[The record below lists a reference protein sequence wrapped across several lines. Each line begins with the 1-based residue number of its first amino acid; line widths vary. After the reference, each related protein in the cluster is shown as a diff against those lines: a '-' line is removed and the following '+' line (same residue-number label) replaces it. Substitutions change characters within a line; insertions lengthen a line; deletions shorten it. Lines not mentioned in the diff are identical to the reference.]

1 MPCLLPLV
9 NSFLKSNHILIT
21 ETLFSLFM
29 LRMDKKK
36 PNRIFT
42 MLAAIILIKL
52 RAIYQSK
59 FITISD

>member
-1 MPCLLPLV
+1 
-9 NSFLKSNHILIT
+9 
-21 ETLFSLFM
+21 M
-29 LRMDKKK
+29 LRMDKEK

-42 MLAAIILIKL
+42 MLAAIILIKP